1 MSHNPKSTKRGRPGP
16 QVHLSRC
23 KTEKQRK
30 GGNAERDKR
39 PDEWNEAFGGKW
51 QNRTN
56 YREEKREKREE
67 GGQNKHSVGRMCYDE
82 EEINRKEEAEMK
94 QGRM

>member
-16 QVHLSRC
+16 RVHLSRC
-23 KTEKQRK
+23 KTEMHRKLKTQKK
-30 GGNAERDKR
+30 GGYAERDKR

-51 QNRTN
+51 QNGTN

-67 GGQNKHSVGRMCYDE
+67 GGRTNT
-82 EEINRKEEAEMK
+82 A
-94 QGRM
+94 